1 MRNILERLLREPFE
15 EPRVQTDRQTQSLRF
30 DNFHV
35 QSSMRKNAPLEL
47 DLAYTRITTIE
58 IDERVIALRDQ
69 FVIPQDS
76 DRFRVIHADAA
87 EYLSGKNDVADI
99 ILLDGFDGYGLPFNL
114 STQCFYDDCY
124 AALRHEGVVV
134 ANLLDNDA
142 QLENCIYRIRHA
154 CDGKL
159 LRTSVRRERH
169 TIALGLKQQNIP
181 EWQHMYRNA
190 KEIDQSMGLELSRY
204 VKKIEPF
211 E

>member
-1 MRNILERLLREPFE
+1 MLFLLFHPC
-15 EPRVQTDRQTQSLRF
+15 PKDIWIVGLGGGSLSKYC
-30 DNFHV
+30 FHNL
-35 QSSMRKNAPLEL
+35 SAS
-47 DLAYTRITTIE
+47 RITTIE